1 MYDCIIVG
9 ASVAGVSAAI
19 NLKIRQK
26 DFLLLGNKNFSAKV
40 QKAELIR
47 NFVGI
52 PDISGKELSSA
63 LDNHLTTMGITITE
77 KRINSV
83 LAMKKSFLLEAGGEI
98 LEAKTII
105 LATGVEF
112 TKKITGEDEFLGRG
126 VSYCATCDGE
136 FYRGKTIAVVGSS
149 KDAEEEL
156 SYLAELAGKV
166 YYIPLY
172 VHDQNFEVAQNVELV
187 QDKPKAVLGIQSAEK
202 LLLKSGREITVSGIF
217 FLKDALAPS
226 SLVHGLKD
234 DGIHIIVDREMKTNL
249 PGCFACG
256 DCTGRPYQYMKA
268 AGEGNIAAHSVVSYL
283 AKIQAGVK

>member
-9 ASVAGVSAAI
+9 ASVAGVSAAV

-26 DFLLLGNKNFSAKV
+26 DFLLIGNKNFSAKV
-40 QKAELIR
+40 EKAELIR
-47 NFVGI
+47 NFIGL
-52 PDISGKELSSA
+52 PDISGKELSQA
-63 LDNHLTTMGITITE
+63 INKHLEAMDITITE

-83 LAMKKSFLLEAGGEI
+83 LGMKKSYMLESGSEI
-98 LEAKTII
+98 LESRTII

-112 TKKITGEDEFLGRG
+112 TKKVKGEDEFLGQG

-136 FYRGKTIAVVGSS
+136 LYRGKTIAVVGSS

-156 SYLAELAGKV
+156 IYLAGLAGKV
-166 YYIPLY
+166 YYVPLY
-172 VHDQNFEVAQNVELV
+172 APEENFVQAQNVELV
-187 QDKPKAVLGIQSAEK
+187 RDKPEAVLGTKSAEK
-202 LLLKSGREITVSGIF
+202 LLMKSGRQVEVSGIF

-234 DGIHIIVDREMKTNL
+234 DGVHIIVNRQMETNL

-256 DCTGRPYQYMKA
+256 DCTGRPYQYIKA
-268 AGEGNIAAHSVVSYL
+268 AGEGYIAAHSVVSYL
-283 AKIQAGVK
+283 AKIQAGL

>member
-9 ASVAGVSAAI
+9 ASVAGISAAI

-26 DFLLLGNKNFSAKV
+26 DFLLIGNKSFSSKV

-52 PDISGKELSSA
+52 PDISGKELSIA
-63 LDNHLTTMGITITE
+63 LENHLNAMGITITE

-83 LAMKKSFLLEAGGEI
+83 LGTRKSYMLESGDEI
-98 LEAKTII
+98 LESKTII

-112 TKKITGEDEFLGRG
+112 TKKIPGEDELLGHG

-149 KDAEEEL
+149 KDAEHEL
-156 SYLAELAGKV
+156 SYLAELAGKI
-166 YYIPLY
+166 YYVPLY
-172 VHDQNFEVAQNVELV
+172 VPDQSFKAAQNVEIIL
-187 QDKPKAVLGIQSAEK
+187 DKPEAVLGMQSVEK
-202 LLLKSGREITVSGIF
+202 LLLKSERELIVSGIF

-234 DGIHIIVDREMKTNL
+234 DGLHILVDRQMQTNL

-268 AGEGNIAAHSVVSYL
+268 AGEGNIAAHSAVSYL
-283 AKIQAGVK
+283 AKIQAGV